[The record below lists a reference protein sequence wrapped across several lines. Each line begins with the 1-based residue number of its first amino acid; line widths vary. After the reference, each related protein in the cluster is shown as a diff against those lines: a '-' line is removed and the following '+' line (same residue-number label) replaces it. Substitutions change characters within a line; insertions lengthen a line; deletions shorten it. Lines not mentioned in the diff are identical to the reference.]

1 MKSKLVFQGNSSSEW
16 QCSYLKSSLSESKI
30 CCLFDI
36 PPLSRV
42 SEFVIS
48 SQNYMEEMG
57 RIILKMSN
65 HSPIKDFSTAVE
77 IGP

>member
-1 MKSKLVFQGNSSSEW
+1 MKSKLIFQGNSGSERR
-16 QCSYLKSSLSESKI
+16 CLYLKSGLSESKI
-30 CCLFDI
+30 HCLFDI

-48 SQNYMEEMG
+48 SQNYMEETG